1 MATYGRI
8 QEFNSAKENWVE
20 YEERLHFFFAAS
32 NVTNADKK
40 RGIFLT
46 VVGTSTYK
54 LLRGLVAP
62 EKPGDVAYKDLV
74 AKLTKHYN
82 PTPSLVVQRFRFHSR
97 SRAPGE
103 SVSAFVAQLRALTE
117 HCKFDT
123 VLEDML

>member
-8 QEFNSAKENWVE
+8 QDFDSAKENWVE
-20 YEERLHFFFAAS
+20 YEERLNFFFAA
-32 NVTNADKK
+32 NNATNADKK
-40 RGIFLT
+40 RAIFLT
-46 VVGTSTYK
+46 VVGPSTYK

-62 EKPGDVAYKDLV
+62 EKPGDVPYKDLV

-103 SVSAFVAQLRALTE
+103 SVSAFVAQLRA
-117 HCKFDT
+117 
-123 VLEDML
+123 